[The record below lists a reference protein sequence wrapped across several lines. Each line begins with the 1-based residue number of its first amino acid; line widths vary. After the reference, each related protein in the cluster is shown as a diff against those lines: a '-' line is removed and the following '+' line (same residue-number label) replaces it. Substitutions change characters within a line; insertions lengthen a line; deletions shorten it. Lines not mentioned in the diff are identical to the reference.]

1 MLKSN
6 SEFCNEATDSLSRQW
21 GMAVI
26 ATLVYSLLSGLTN
39 QIPIVGWGISILLL
53 PIEYGMAILFL
64 NNFRGESINVGTLFD
79 GFKDYGRILGTL
91 LLTLVYTLLW
101 SLLLI
106 VPGIIKTFSY
116 SMTCYILKDQPELS
130 FNAAIERSMAMM
142 HGHKMQLFML
152 YLGFIGWFIL
162 SLLTLGIGFLWL
174 IPYVNAAQTAFY
186 LDLKREEMETTTT
199 V

>member
-1 MLKSN
+1 
-6 SEFCNEATDSLSRQW
+6 
-21 GMAVI
+21 
-26 ATLVYSLLSGLTN
+26 
-39 QIPIVGWGISILLL
+39 
-53 PIEYGMAILFL
+53 
-64 NNFRGESINVGTLFD
+64 
-79 GFKDYGRILGTL
+79 
-91 LLTLVYTLLW
+91 
-101 SLLLI
+101 
-106 VPGIIKTFSY
+106 
-116 SMTCYILKDQPELS
+116 MTCYILKDQPELS